1 MEENTIVLQDI
12 YQYVQTGINDKGKLE
27 GRFEASGI
35 RPNFIEK
42 FEMYGIK
49 LPSQLFRGNEIR
61 MEDLR

>member
-1 MEENTIVLQDI
+1 MSCFGLKAIEAKTEEKEVDS
-12 YQYVQTGINDKGKLE
+12 KL
-27 GRFEASGI
+27 
-35 RPNFIEK
+35 IEK